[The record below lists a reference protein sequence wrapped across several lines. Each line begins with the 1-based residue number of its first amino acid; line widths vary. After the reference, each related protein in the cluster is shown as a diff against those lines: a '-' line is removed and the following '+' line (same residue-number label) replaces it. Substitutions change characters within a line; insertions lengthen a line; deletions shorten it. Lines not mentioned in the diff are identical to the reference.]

1 MFKNKAGEGFN
12 SVDEYVDELEA
23 RIESARLHLKHT
35 FEVQSRMGTE
45 AFWDVQR
52 ALELL
57 DGEPDGADG

>member
-1 MFKNKAGEGFN
+1 MRESIEDFGTL
-12 SVDEYVDELEA
+12 DEYVTELEA
-23 RIESARLHLKHT
+23 RIESAKVHLKHT

-57 DGEPDGADG
+57 DGEPDGADK